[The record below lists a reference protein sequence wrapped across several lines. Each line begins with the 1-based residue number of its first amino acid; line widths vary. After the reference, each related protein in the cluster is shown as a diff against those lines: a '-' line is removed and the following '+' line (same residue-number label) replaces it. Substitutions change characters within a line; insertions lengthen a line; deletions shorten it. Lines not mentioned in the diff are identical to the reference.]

1 MIDADEFIG
10 VKSFKAK
17 GKRVSNFA
25 IDTITEIEPREVP
38 EEETVAETAIAE
50 MEDADTT
57 VVNNSKEINQQ
68 EVRDQLTGQTRLF
81 DDDDE

>member
-1 MIDADEFIG
+1 
-10 VKSFKAK
+10 
-17 GKRVSNFA
+17 
-25 IDTITEIEPREVP
+25 
-38 EEETVAETAIAE
+38 

-81 DDDDE
+81 DDDE

>member
-1 MIDADEFIG
+1 M
-10 VKSFKAK
+10 KSFKAK

-25 IDTITEIEPREVP
+25 IDAITEIEPREVP